1 MTILRPRAVAA
12 VAVFAIALVLGGCD
26 ALTGAVGETIR
37 SDGPLRAVPEHAW
50 AIGVN
55 PNTTFTDGFETL
67 VFDTDGE
74 VELQDVRLLGDSALK
89 LVGVSLAAPERTI
102 GSVQYM
108 DTYPPRHP
116 DLNGHIVKDGLGVPF
131 AATTPKDIGWELLLG
146 IRATEPGR
154 HVRTGIE
161 VTYTYDDHTFR
172 ETLPALLAVCVGEGL
187 ELQECDLPDLSID

>member
-1 MTILRPRAVAA
+1 MTIRSRAMAA
-12 VAVFAIALVLGGCD
+12 VAVFAIGLALGGCD
-26 ALTGAVGETIR
+26 ALAGAVGEKIR

-50 AIGVN
+50 AIGVT

-74 VELQDVRLLGDSALK
+74 VELQDVRLLGDSELE

-108 DTYPPRHP
+108 DTYPPRHR
-116 DLNGHIVKDGLGVPF
+116 DLNGHIVENGLGVPF
-131 AATTPKDIGWELLLG
+131 PATTPDDIGWELFLG
-146 IRATEPGR
+146 IRATEAGR

-161 VTYTYDDHTFR
+161 VTYTYDGHTFR

-187 ELQECDLPDLSID
+187 ELQECDLPNLSID